1 MRNISIDD
9 LRKLLIDNCVLRMN
23 PDLITE
29 QTPLFGPES
38 VGLDSLDAL
47 QMTVSIEK
55 HYGVAITDSETAQKA
70 LRTLGTL
77 RQWLADQ
84 TGPGVG
90 N

>member
-1 MRNISIDD
+1 MANVTIQE
-9 LRKLLIDNCVLRMN
+9 LRKLLVDNCVLKMN

-77 RQWLADQ
+77 RQWLAEQ
-84 TGPGVG
+84 AAPGAA

>member
-1 MRNISIDD
+1 MRNVTIDD
-9 LRKLLIDNCVLRMN
+9 LKKLLVDNCALKMN

-38 VGLDSLDAL
+38 LGLDSVDAL
-47 QMTVSIEK
+47 QMAVTIEK

-84 TGPGVG
+84 ASPGAR